1 MSITFKRSNRK
12 FTGGLLHK
20 QRKKKKRDFGS
31 DFIPVKLGE
40 EKKKTMVGLSN
51 FTKQRLLQANF
62 INVTDPKTG
71 KTKKTKIIG
80 VIEHMDNINYTR
92 MNIVTKGC
100 VVKTESGNAKVT
112 SRPGQDGLVNGILV
126 EAKK

>member
-20 QRKKKKRDFGS
+20 QRKKRKSDFGS

-40 EKKKTMVGLSN
+40 DKKKAIEGLSN
-51 FTKQRLLQANF
+51 FTKQRLLQASL

-80 VIEHMDNINYTR
+80 VIEHLDNINYTR
-92 MNIVTKGC
+92 MNIITKGC
-100 VVKTESGNAKVT
+100 VVKTEAGNAKVT
-112 SRPGQDGLVNGILV
+112 SRPGQHGIVNGILV
-126 EAKK
+126 EKK